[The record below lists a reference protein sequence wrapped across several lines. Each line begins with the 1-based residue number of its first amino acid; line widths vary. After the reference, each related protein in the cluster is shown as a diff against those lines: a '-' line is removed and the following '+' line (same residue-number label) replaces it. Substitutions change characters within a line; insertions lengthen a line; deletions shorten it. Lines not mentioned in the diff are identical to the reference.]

1 MTGYEL
7 YSLVLCTVVL
17 VSLSALFIVFLR
29 ISIGYYLRLLRNGL
43 EDEALLAEEAAKK
56 PEHSAWDRLNAV
68 VSGLVCAALIAA
80 FVLSMAVT
88 LTEDKHPFGLS
99 TLTVVKSSSMSY
111 KEEKNRYLFENGL
124 DDQFD
129 TFDLLVIDALPDEYD
144 LQLYDVVVYEAKDG
158 TMIVHRIVG
167 IEEPNA
173 EHPDCRH
180 FRFQGDAVQ
189 LSDRYPVLYSQMRG
203 IYRGNRLPFVGSFIM
218 FMQSPAG
225 WICILL
231 VLFAVIATPIVEKRI
246 KREKEVRLAIL
257 HELGS
262 QHGSIVDFSMQA
274 WKRIHRSLRGIW
286 RSQDDPKKKGGK
298 KR

>member
-7 YSLVLCTVVL
+7 YSLVLCIAVL
-17 VSLSALFIVFLR
+17 ASLSTLFIVFLR

-56 PEHSAWDRLNAV
+56 PERSAWDRLNAAI
-68 VSGLVCAALIAA
+68 SGLVCTVLIAA
-80 FVLSMAVT
+80 FALSVAIT
-88 LTEDKHPFGLS
+88 LTEDKHPFGLP

-111 KEEKNRYLFENGL
+111 KEETNRYLFESGS

-129 TFDLLVIDALPDEYD
+129 TFDLLVIEALPDEYE
-144 LQLYDVVVYEAKDG
+144 LKLYDVVVYEAKDG

-173 EHPDCRH
+173 EHPDHRR

-203 IYRGNRLPFVGSFIM
+203 IYRGDRLPFVGSFIL

-246 KREKEVRLAIL
+246 QREKALRLAIL

-262 QHGSIVDFSMQA
+262 QHGGIVDLSMQA
-274 WKRIHRSLRGIW
+274 WKRIHRSLRRIW
-286 RSQDDPKKKGGK
+286 RSQDEQNGGK